1 MYPFG
6 DHWQVRSLVWNMAVN
21 FKGDLERAVDIRD
34 VSCLGYSR
42 TSSSSGVGSFVN
54 GRTAEET

>member
-6 DHWQVRSLVWNMAVN
+6 GHWQVRSLVSNMAVN
-21 FKGDLERAVDIRD
+21 FKGVLERAVDIRE
-34 VSCLGYSR
+34 VLCLGYSP

-54 GRTAEET
+54 GRTADKT